1 MEIAL
6 KNPNITSAP
15 EGCEWLDTVSQ
26 KEGFNLIKKMKE
38 ECPEIYKDAF
48 IKESK
53 IPQNGTI
60 EKKETK
66 TENQK

>member
-15 EGCEWLDTVSQ
+15 QGCEWLDSISQ
-26 KEGFNLIKKMKE
+26 QEGFNLIKKMKE
-38 ECPEIYKDAF
+38 ECPEIYKESF
-48 IKESK
+48 IKESN
-53 IPQNGTI
+53 IPENNTI
-60 EKKETK
+60 EKKEIK